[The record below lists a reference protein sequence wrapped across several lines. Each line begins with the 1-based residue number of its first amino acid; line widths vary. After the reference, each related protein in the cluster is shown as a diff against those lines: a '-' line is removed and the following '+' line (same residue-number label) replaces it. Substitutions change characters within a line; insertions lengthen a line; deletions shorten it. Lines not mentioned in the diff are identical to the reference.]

1 MNTHKTNNDRHM
13 LASLLIGM
21 QLASPR
27 ERPQAP
33 IRWPRPGEERG
44 WGGSKVGTCPA
55 ATVAAAKAAG
65 EAGFG
70 WLSCRAAAPSE
81 GGEAVGGDT
90 RDFKGREAT
99 GFYSA
104 RLGPYMGRPKPN
116 NNPILFIIYYV
127 SIPFRNQEFI
137 QRPHHTQDLK

>member
-1 MNTHKTNNDRHM
+1 MAETWGRKRVGRKQGRYLSGGD
-13 LASLLIGM
+13 GGG
-21 QLASPR
+21 
-27 ERPQAP
+27 
-33 IRWPRPGEERG
+33 GEGGGRG
-44 WGGSKVGTCPA
+44 WLRLVVVSCGGAV
-55 ATVAAAKAAG
+55 
-65 EAGFG
+65 
-70 WLSCRAAAPSE
+70 RE

>member
-81 GGEAVGGDT
+81 RGERLWVATLGTLKGGKQRGFIRLGWAPTWAGPSQIITPYFSSFIMFPFHSGI
-90 RDFKGREAT
+90 RNSFKGLIT
-99 GFYSA
+99 
-104 RLGPYMGRPKPN
+104 PK
-116 NNPILFIIYYV
+116 I
-127 SIPFRNQEFI
+127 
-137 QRPHHTQDLK
+137 